1 MNKEKIKN
9 IITFKEKSS
18 YYILTGVVAAT
29 LLSCG
34 ALYKTSLLE
43 DTAYNGVSIGSI
55 SVGGLNSDNIIDL
68 LNKNFDELSN
78 EKIIKLNINNKEIS
92 YSLKELGVTFNI
104 NDMAQ
109 QALSANKSNSLLKST
124 ISRYSLY
131 FNPNSIPSLYAI
143 DENKIE
149 DIAQEIIKTYSVKA
163 SNVKFEYGDNKLT
176 VIENEKEGFLIDQ
189 SNLTSQLKNGIINA
203 IKNMDK
209 PQSTTLNQATNEIE
223 NKVVSEIINVEG
235 TIDKPVLTS
244 DTISKM
250 TILGSYSSQLP
261 SMHTGRGKNVILY
274 ANKLNNI
281 VLAPNEEFSVV
292 DRGGDISIETGYFN
306 GGTFINGE
314 LVDSI
319 GGGVCQVVSTLYNST
334 LYADLDITER
344 HQHSLT
350 VGYVP
355 LGRDATM
362 YPGSK
367 DFKFV
372 NNTEN
377 PIIINTY
384 VTNSGKVI
392 ANIWGVNQHPE
403 KKIEIS
409 TKTIGPLNVQT
420 FKHTYENGVLVKTE
434 HLHTDK
440 YKK

>member
-9 IITFKEKSS
+9 IIKFKEKSS
-18 YYILTGVVAAT
+18 YYILTGIVATT

-34 ALYKTSLLE
+34 ALYKTSILE
-43 DTAYNGVSIGSI
+43 DTVYNGVSVGAI
-55 SVGGLNSDNIIDL
+55 SVGGLNSNSLIDL
-68 LNKNFDELSN
+68 LNKKFDELSN
-78 EKIIKLNINNKEIS
+78 EKIIKLNINNKEVS
-92 YSLKELGVTFNI
+92 YSLKELGVTFNTT
-104 NDMAQ
+104 DMAQ
-109 QALSANKSNSLLKST
+109 QALSANKSDSLLKST
-124 ISRYSLY
+124 ISRYCLY
-131 FNPNSIPSLYAI
+131 FNPNSIPSSYTL
-143 DENKIE
+143 DENKLANIVK
-149 DIAQEIIKTYSVKA
+149 DIINTHSIKA
-163 SNVKFEYGDNKLT
+163 SNAKFDYKDNQIT
-176 VIENEKEGFLIDQ
+176 AIENGKDGFLIDD

-203 IKNMDK
+203 IKNLDK
-209 PQSTTLNQATNEIE
+209 PQYTTLNQAINQSETTLVN
-223 NKVVSEIINVEG
+223 EIINVEG

-244 DTISKM
+244 DTVSKM

-261 SMHTGRGKNVILY
+261 STTTGRGKNVIQY
-274 ANKLNNI
+274 AKKLNNI

-292 DRGGDISIETGYFN
+292 DRGGDISIETGYYY

-319 GGGVCQVVSTLYNST
+319 GGGVCQVVSTLYNSI

-362 YPGSK
+362 YSGLK
-367 DFKFV
+367 DLKFI

-392 ANIWGVNQHPE
+392 ANIWGINQHPE

-409 TKTIGPLNVQT
+409 TKTIGPLHVQT